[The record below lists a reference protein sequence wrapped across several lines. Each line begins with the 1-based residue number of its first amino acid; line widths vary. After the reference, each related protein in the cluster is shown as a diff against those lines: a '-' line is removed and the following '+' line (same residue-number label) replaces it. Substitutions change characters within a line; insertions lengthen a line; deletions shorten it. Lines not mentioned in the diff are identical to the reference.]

1 MVSAPAKQQKLAARS
16 FLRAA
21 QKAVRSFPRKTL
33 PLGEKTLF
41 VGSADAESPF
51 SYRGPILFEDP
62 LFSKTQGDPM
72 MERLK
77 ARRDFLKAAR
87 GRKWAAPGLV
97 LQAQKQAEPQ
107 SEARVGFTVTKKVG
121 KAHIRNRAK
130 RRLRSVASDVLALA
144 ARPGY
149 DYVLIGRAGTISR
162 SYRDLTRDL
171 ETALAK
177 VHAQKTGDAQKR
189 RQAFQKQG

>member
-1 MVSAPAKQQKLAARS
+1 
-16 FLRAA
+16 
-21 QKAVRSFPRKTL
+21 
-33 PLGEKTLF
+33 
-41 VGSADAESPF
+41 
-51 SYRGPILFEDP
+51 
-62 LFSKTQGDPM
+62 

-77 ARRDFLKAAR
+77 VRRDFLNAAK

-97 LQAQKQAEPQ
+97 LQAQVQ
-107 SEARVGFTVTKKVG
+107 SRAQSDTDATLDSPARVGFTVTKKVG

-130 RRLRSVASDVLALA
+130 RRLRSVATDVLALG

-162 SYRDLTRDL
+162 SYPDLTNDL

-177 VHAQKTGDAQKR
+177 VHAQKSRGR
-189 RQAFQKQG
+189 PQAAQKQG

>member
-1 MVSAPAKQQKLAARS
+1 
-16 FLRAA
+16 
-21 QKAVRSFPRKTL
+21 
-33 PLGEKTLF
+33 
-41 VGSADAESPF
+41 
-51 SYRGPILFEDP
+51 
-62 LFSKTQGDPM
+62 M

-97 LQAQKQAEPQ
+97 LQAQKQTQAQTEPDA
-107 SEARVGFTVTKKVG
+107 EARVGFTVTKKVG

-162 SYRDLTRDL
+162 SYLDLTKDL

-177 VHAQKTGDAQKR
+177 VHTQKTRDTHKR
-189 RQAFQKQG
+189 RQASQKQG

>member
-1 MVSAPAKQQKLAARS
+1 M
-16 FLRAA
+16 
-21 QKAVRSFPRKTL
+21 
-33 PLGEKTLF
+33 
-41 VGSADAESPF
+41 
-51 SYRGPILFEDP
+51 I
-62 LFSKTQGDPM
+62 
-72 MERLK
+72 ERLK
-77 ARRDFLKAAR
+77 ARRDFLKAAK

-97 LQAQKQAEPQ
+97 LQAQKRTQTQAEPRE
-107 SEARVGFTVTKKVG
+107 EARVGFTVTKKVG

-162 SYRDLTRDL
+162 SYPDLTKDL

-177 VHAQKTGDAQKR
+177 VHAQKTRDTHKR
-189 RQAFQKQG
+189 RQASQKQG

>member
-1 MVSAPAKQQKLAARS
+1 
-16 FLRAA
+16 
-21 QKAVRSFPRKTL
+21 
-33 PLGEKTLF
+33 
-41 VGSADAESPF
+41 
-51 SYRGPILFEDP
+51 
-62 LFSKTQGDPM
+62 

-77 ARRDFLKAAR
+77 VRRDFLNAAK

-97 LQAQKQAEPQ
+97 LQAQIQ
-107 SEARVGFTVTKKVG
+107 SDPDATPDTPARIGFTVTKKVG

-130 RRLRSVASDVLALA
+130 RRLRSIATEVLALG

-162 SYRDLTRDL
+162 SYTDLTHDL

-177 VHAQKTGDAQKR
+177 VHAQKSRANTHKR
-189 RQAFQKQG
+189 PRAAQKQG

>member
-1 MVSAPAKQQKLAARS
+1 
-16 FLRAA
+16 
-21 QKAVRSFPRKTL
+21 
-33 PLGEKTLF
+33 
-41 VGSADAESPF
+41 
-51 SYRGPILFEDP
+51 
-62 LFSKTQGDPM
+62 

-77 ARRDFLKAAR
+77 ARRDFLKTAK

-97 LQAQKQAEPQ
+97 LQAQKQTPAQKPTLAEPNA
-107 SEARVGFTVTKKVG
+107 EARVGFTVTKKVG

-162 SYRDLTRDL
+162 SYTDLTRDL

-177 VHAQKTGDAQKR
+177 VHAEKTRDTHKR
-189 RQAFQKQG
+189 RQASQKQG

>member
-1 MVSAPAKQQKLAARS
+1 
-16 FLRAA
+16 
-21 QKAVRSFPRKTL
+21 
-33 PLGEKTLF
+33 
-41 VGSADAESPF
+41 
-51 SYRGPILFEDP
+51 
-62 LFSKTQGDPM
+62 

-97 LQAQKQAEPQ
+97 LQAQKQTQAQTEPDA
-107 SEARVGFTVTKKVG
+107 EARVGFTVTKKVG

-149 DYVLIGRAGTISR
+149 DYVLIGRVGTISR
-162 SYRDLTRDL
+162 SYPDLTKDL

-177 VHAQKTGDAQKR
+177 VHAQKTRDTHKR
-189 RQAFQKQG
+189 RQASQKQG

>member
-1 MVSAPAKQQKLAARS
+1 
-16 FLRAA
+16 
-21 QKAVRSFPRKTL
+21 
-33 PLGEKTLF
+33 
-41 VGSADAESPF
+41 
-51 SYRGPILFEDP
+51 
-62 LFSKTQGDPM
+62 M

-97 LQAQKQAEPQ
+97 LQAQKRTQTELDA
-107 SEARVGFTVTKKVG
+107 EARVGFTVTKKVG

-130 RRLRSVASDVLALA
+130 RRLRSVATDVLALA

-162 SYRDLTRDL
+162 SYIDLTRDL

-177 VHAQKTGDAQKR
+177 VHAQKSRDTQNR
-189 RQAFQKQG
+189 RQASQKQG

>member
-1 MVSAPAKQQKLAARS
+1 
-16 FLRAA
+16 
-21 QKAVRSFPRKTL
+21 
-33 PLGEKTLF
+33 
-41 VGSADAESPF
+41 
-51 SYRGPILFEDP
+51 
-62 LFSKTQGDPM
+62 M

-77 ARRDFLKAAR
+77 ARRDFLKAAK

-97 LQAQKQAEPQ
+97 LQAQKQKQTQAEPAAD
-107 SEARVGFTVTKKVG
+107 ARVGFTVTKKVG

-162 SYRDLTRDL
+162 SYTDLTRDL

-177 VHAQKTGDAQKR
+177 VHAQKTRDTHKR
-189 RQAFQKQG
+189 RQASQKQG

>member
-1 MVSAPAKQQKLAARS
+1 
-16 FLRAA
+16 
-21 QKAVRSFPRKTL
+21 
-33 PLGEKTLF
+33 
-41 VGSADAESPF
+41 
-51 SYRGPILFEDP
+51 
-62 LFSKTQGDPM
+62 M

-77 ARRDFLKAAR
+77 ARRDFLKAAK
-87 GRKWAAPGLV
+87 GHKWAAPGLV
-97 LQAQKQAEPQ
+97 LQAQKQTQTQTEPQ
-107 SEARVGFTVTKKVG
+107 AEARVGFTVTKKVG

-162 SYRDLTRDL
+162 SYTDLTRDL

-177 VHAQKTGDAQKR
+177 VHAQKTRDAHKR
-189 RQAFQKQG
+189 RQASQKQG

>member
-1 MVSAPAKQQKLAARS
+1 
-16 FLRAA
+16 
-21 QKAVRSFPRKTL
+21 
-33 PLGEKTLF
+33 
-41 VGSADAESPF
+41 
-51 SYRGPILFEDP
+51 
-62 LFSKTQGDPM
+62 M

-97 LQAQKQAEPQ
+97 LQAQAQTEPQ
-107 SEARVGFTVTKKVG
+107 AEARVGFTVTKKVG

-149 DYVLIGRAGTISR
+149 DYVLIGRAGTVSR
-162 SYRDLTRDL
+162 SYPDLTKDL

-177 VHAQKTGDAQKR
+177 VHAQKKRADTDKR
-189 RQAFQKQG
+189 RQASQKQG

>member
-1 MVSAPAKQQKLAARS
+1 MRRAP
-16 FLRAA
+16 FL
-21 QKAVRSFPRKTL
+21 V
-33 PLGEKTLF
+33 
-41 VGSADAESPF
+41 
-51 SYRGPILFEDP
+51 EDP
-62 LFSKTQGDPM
+62 

-97 LQAQKQAEPQ
+97 LQARERTLAQAERLA
-107 SEARVGFTVTKKVG
+107 EARVGFTVTKKVG

-162 SYRDLTRDL
+162 SYPDLTKDL

-177 VHAQKTGDAQKR
+177 VHAQKTRADTNKR
-189 RQAFQKQG
+189 RQASQKQG